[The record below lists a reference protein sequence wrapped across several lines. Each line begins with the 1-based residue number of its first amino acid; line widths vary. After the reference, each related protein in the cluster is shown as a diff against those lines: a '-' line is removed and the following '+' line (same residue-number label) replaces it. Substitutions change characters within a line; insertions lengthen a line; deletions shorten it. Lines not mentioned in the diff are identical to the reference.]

1 MTVFGLQ
8 AQIPH
13 TIEKIKFDYEIE
25 DALNFAIDND
35 GNFYIYSRNESTIL
49 KFDNEGKLIRKIG
62 SRGRGPEEF
71 LDVSLLLYNKDTDL
85 LYAYDMPSFSV
96 KEMTTDG
103 EFLNQY
109 DYPDKQMVN
118 PFYGYIENGL
128 AYLVFYGPYALSQD
142 IIHITD
148 IKKSKTLRSFFDYK
162 RMTENKDEIFSYDFS
177 APSNGLHS
185 TKLKNGDIML
195 MSTTYSGEFYI
206 KNIDENI
213 DENIEIYKIPNRDDE
228 KSYKEIVNPNP
239 KNKYKIYRD
248 TSTEIYRYVVGIAEI
263 DSTILIFEQSN
274 FDHLS
279 LGYHRFNSHNYDYLG
294 FEVINGPK
302 LNKKDDYINA
312 FPQLYLMGVKN
323 KSIFF
328 GNIPRVN
335 KNFSILKLEF

>member
-162 RMTENKDEIFSYDFS
+162 RMTEN
-177 APSNGLHS
+177 
-185 TKLKNGDIML
+185 
-195 MSTTYSGEFYI
+195 
-206 KNIDENI
+206 
-213 DENIEIYKIPNRDDE
+213 
-228 KSYKEIVNPNP
+228 
-239 KNKYKIYRD
+239 
-248 TSTEIYRYVVGIAEI
+248 
-263 DSTILIFEQSN
+263 
-274 FDHLS
+274 
-279 LGYHRFNSHNYDYLG
+279 
-294 FEVINGPK
+294 
-302 LNKKDDYINA
+302 
-312 FPQLYLMGVKN
+312 
-323 KSIFF
+323 
-328 GNIPRVN
+328 
-335 KNFSILKLEF
+335 